1 MARSPRLSVVAGD
14 SPTLG
19 ARIRQLRQARG
30 WSLQQLGAASGIPL
44 SSLSKAETSS
54 QSLPVD
60 RLYRLADALGVSV
73 TQFFDAEDALRQPG
87 AIGRR
92 SVVRGAKGEHTQ
104 SQAYDCQWLFA
115 DLSQKMMTP
124 IVQTIQAR
132 TLEEFGPLMRH
143 EGEEFSMVLAG
154 RVTVISDVYEPLVL
168 EAMDG
173 VYIDSRMGHAY
184 LNSGEGEATI
194 LNVSTDSRL
203 RATAREAWPSEADR
217 MTGL

>member
-1 MARSPRLSVVAGD
+1 MARPPRLSVVADGD
-14 SPTLG
+14 APALG

-44 SSLSKAETSS
+44 SSLSKAETTS

-73 TQFFDAEDALRQPG
+73 TQFFDAEDALREPG

-92 SVVRGAKGEHTQ
+92 SVVRGGRGEATQ
-104 SQAYDCQWLFA
+104 SPTYDCQWLFA

-124 IVQTIQAR
+124 IVQTIRAR
-132 TLEEFGPLMRH
+132 TLDAFGPLMRH
-143 EGEEFSMVLAG
+143 EGEEFSLVLTG
-154 RVTVISDVYEPLVL
+154 RVTVISDVYEPLLL
-168 EAMDG
+168 EPMDG
-173 VYIDSRMGHAY
+173 IYIDSRMGHAY

-203 RATAREAWPSEADR
+203 RTTARETWAS
-217 MTGL
+217 